1 MPDIATISPLNP
13 HPGYIGPP
21 TVVWKD
27 NFGTSRFHCHQSL
40 GISEKIRY
48 NVSAFFVTPP
58 LPALSGVVASA
69 RFCCLS
75 RVPPAVC
82 PSLLESTTTVCTS
95 FLQSLST
102 YVHTPTPHS
111 ILRFRPAPQTPD
123 LHTSNLP
130 HFCGL
135 IWIGLRNSG
144 NFGVGQVP
152 GTSHVATRPKKHTC
166 ERRIC
171 PSLSRPFAPGPAS
184 SLFVVVQS
192 VLDVIRIPGTRV
204 AASSPVFPPHF
215 LFFLSAG
222 S

>member
-111 ILRFRPAPQTPD
+111 ILRFSPLHKHQIYIRPIFHF
-123 LHTSNLP
+123 LICLLYTSP
-130 HFCGL
+130 SPRDGL
-135 IWIGLRNSG
+135 
-144 NFGVGQVP
+144 
-152 GTSHVATRPKKHTC
+152 
-166 ERRIC
+166 
-171 PSLSRPFAPGPAS
+171 LSRMPS
-184 SLFVVVQS
+184 S
-192 VLDVIRIPGTRV
+192 
-204 AASSPVFPPHF
+204 A
-215 LFFLSAG
+215 
-222 S
+222 